1 MNRLLLT
8 SATLGALIIAP
19 ALAQQPGSSQP
30 NPAEVAPT
38 QRAPATTQN
47 PSPTAT
53 QRSASD
59 SQSTVS
65 MQADILAETLQG
77 LTVYTTKTD
86 NNNAAS
92 NNNAAGSSSGART
105 DSTGSVRTDAA
116 GRPLATGSVSSSNST
131 ASAMPTGTEARLLTK
146 AELKTMT
153 DQAQNIGEVNDLLI
167 GLDGK
172 VNQIIVDVG
181 GFLGVGERSITLNWN
196 ELKLVKTND
205 GDVVAF
211 IDKSKAE
218 LNGLPQ
224 YQAPAKR

>member
-8 SATLGALIIAP
+8 SATLGALMIAP
-19 ALAQQPGSSQP
+19 TLAQQPGGSQA

-38 QRAPATTQN
+38 QRAPATMQN
-47 PSPTAT
+47 PSSTAN

-86 NNNAAS
+86 NNTAM
-92 NNNAAGSSSGART
+92 SSGGAART
-105 DSTGSVRTDAA
+105 DNTGNVRTDAA
-116 GRPLATGSVSSSNST
+116 GRPLATGSVSSSNSAPSST
-131 ASAMPTGTEARLLTK
+131 VGTEARLLTK

-172 VNQIIVDVG
+172 VNRAIIDVG
-181 GFLGVGERSITLNWN
+181 GFLGVGERSITLSWSD
-196 ELKLVKTND
+196 LKIVKTND

-211 IDKSKAE
+211 IDKSKAD
-218 LNGLPQ
+218 LNAMPQ
-224 YQAPAKR
+224 YQAPANR